1 MSRMRPAI
9 QSLSEGRE
17 PDAAALED
25 AFDALMEGQADP
37 VEVGGLL
44 LALTALGESPQ
55 ALMIGAQ
62 AMRARMTPVNAP
74 QGAIDTCGTGGDA
87 RGTWNISTAAALVA
101 AGAGAVVAKHGNKAA
116 SSKSGSAEVLESLGV
131 NLFATPGQVE
141 TALAEAKVGFL
152 FAQAHHGAVRHV
164 GPARKILGVRT
175 IFNLLGPL
183 SNPAGAKRQLLGV
196 FDRKWLVPM
205 AEALRGLGAEAAM
218 IVHGE
223 DGLDE
228 ITTTGVSHVAE
239 LKPDGSIQEYE
250 ITPEDAGLMCA
261 DLDDLKGGEPQENA
275 QAIRDLLKGATGPY
289 RDIVLLNAAAALKL
303 AGVAN
308 DLKAGAALAAAAIDD
323 GRAQSALDT
332 LVRASNALASLKSPP

>member
-9 QSLSEGRE
+9 QALAQGLE
-17 PDAAALED
+17 PDEAALAD
-25 AFDALMEGQADP
+25 AFDALMEGEADP
-37 VEVGGLL
+37 VEIGGFL
-44 LALTALGESPQ
+44 LALTALGESPK
-55 ALMIGAQ
+55 ALVLGAK
-62 AMRARMTPVNAP
+62 AMRARALPVNAP
-74 QGAIDTCGTGGDA
+74 TSAIDTCGTGGDA

-131 NLFATPGQVE
+131 NLFANPAQIE
-141 TALAEAKVGFL
+141 NALERARVGFL

-164 GPARKILGVRT
+164 GPARRTLGVRT

-205 AEALRGLGAEAAM
+205 AEALKGLGADAAL
-218 IVHGE
+218 IVHGS

-228 ITTTGVSHVAE
+228 ITTTGVSFAAE
-239 LKPDGSIQEYE
+239 LKPDGSISEYE
-250 ITPEDAGLMCA
+250 ITPEEAGLARA
-261 DLDDLKGGEPQENA
+261 DLDDLKGGEPEENA

-289 RDIVLLNAAAALKL
+289 RDIVLINAGAALKL
-303 AGVAN
+303 AGLAT
-308 DLKAGAALAAAAIDD
+308 DLKSGAELAASAIDD
-323 GRAQSALDT
+323 GRAQSALDQ
-332 LVRASNALASLKSPP
+332 LVSASNA

>member
-9 QSLSEGRE
+9 QALAQGQE
-17 PDAAALED
+17 PDASALEA
-25 AFDALMEGQADP
+25 AFDALMDGQADP
-37 VEVGGLL
+37 VEIGGFL

-55 ALMIGAQ
+55 ALMIGAK
-62 AMRARMTPVNAP
+62 AMRARMTPVAAP
-74 QGAIDTCGTGGDA
+74 ATAIDTCGTGGDA

-131 NLFATPGQVE
+131 NLFASPDQVE
-141 TALAEAKVGFL
+141 AALSEAQVGFL

-239 LKPDGSIQEYE
+239 LFPDGTIREYE
-250 ITPEDAGLMCA
+250 ITPEDAGLA
-261 DLDDLKGGEPQENA
+261 RAGLDDLKGGEPEENA
-275 QAIRDLLKGATGPY
+275 QAIRDLLKGEKGPY

-303 AGVAN
+303 AGLAQ
-308 DLKAGAALAAAAIDD
+308 DLKSGVALAADAIDE
-323 GRAQSALDT
+323 GRAQAALDA
-332 LVRASNALASLKSPP
+332 LVRASNA

>member
-9 QSLSEGRE
+9 QALAQGQE
-17 PDAAALED
+17 PDAPALEA
-25 AFDALMEGQADP
+25 AFDALMDGQADP
-37 VEVGGLL
+37 VEIGGFL

-62 AMRARMTPVNAP
+62 AMRARMTPVAAP
-74 QGAIDTCGTGGDA
+74 ATAIDTCGTGGDA

-131 NLFATPGQVE
+131 NLFASPDQVE
-141 TALAEAKVGFL
+141 TALSEARVGFL

-205 AEALRGLGAEAAM
+205 AEALRGLGADAAM

-239 LKPDGSIQEYE
+239 LSPDGTIREYE
-250 ITPEDAGLMCA
+250 ITPEDAGLA
-261 DLDDLKGGEPQENA
+261 RAGLEDLKGGEPEENA
-275 QAIRDLLKGATGPY
+275 QAIRDLLKGEKGPY

-303 AGVAN
+303 AGLAQ
-308 DLKAGAALAAAAIDD
+308 DLKSSVALAADAIDE
-323 GRAQSALDT
+323 GRAQAALDA
-332 LVRASNALASLKSPP
+332 LVRASNA

>member
-9 QSLSEGRE
+9 QALAQGQE
-17 PDAAALED
+17 PEAPALEA

-37 VEVGGLL
+37 VEIGGFL

-55 ALMIGAQ
+55 ALMIGAK
-62 AMRARMTPVNAP
+62 AMRARMTPVKAP
-74 QGAIDTCGTGGDA
+74 ATAIDTCGTGGDA

-131 NLFATPGQVE
+131 NLFASPAQVE
-141 TALAEAKVGFL
+141 SALSEARVGFL

-205 AEALRGLGAEAAM
+205 AEALRGLGAKAAM

-239 LKPDGSIQEYE
+239 LFPDGAIREYE
-250 ITPEDAGLMCA
+250 IIPEDAGLPRA
-261 DLDDLKGGEPQENA
+261 GLEDLKGGEPEENA
-275 QAIRDLLKGATGPY
+275 QAIRDLLKGAKGPY

-303 AGVAN
+303 AGLAD
-308 DLKAGAALAAAAIDD
+308 DLKSGAALAASAIDD
-323 GRAQSALDT
+323 GRAQSALDA
-332 LVRASNALASLKSPP
+332 LVRASNA

>member
-9 QSLSEGRE
+9 QALAQGHE
-17 PDAAALED
+17 PEAPALEA

-37 VEVGGLL
+37 VEIGGFL

-55 ALMIGAQ
+55 ALMIGAK
-62 AMRARMTPVNAP
+62 AMRARMTPVKAP
-74 QGAIDTCGTGGDA
+74 ATAIDTCGTGGDA

-131 NLFATPGQVE
+131 NLFASPAQVE
-141 TALAEAKVGFL
+141 SALSEARVGFL

-239 LKPDGSIQEYE
+239 LFPDGAIREYE
-250 ITPEDAGLMCA
+250 ITPEDAGLPRA
-261 DLDDLKGGEPQENA
+261 GLEDLKGGEPEENA
-275 QAIRDLLKGATGPY
+275 QAIRDLLKGAKGPY

-303 AGVAN
+303 AGLAD
-308 DLKAGAALAAAAIDD
+308 DLKSGAALAASAIDD
-323 GRAQSALDT
+323 GRAQSALDA
-332 LVRASNALASLKSPP
+332 LVRASNA

>member
-9 QSLSEGRE
+9 QALALGQE
-17 PDAAALED
+17 PDETALAD

-37 VEVGGLL
+37 VEVGGFL

-55 ALMIGAQ
+55 ALMVGAK

-74 QGAIDTCGTGGDA
+74 AAAIDTCGTGGDA

-131 NLFATPGQVE
+131 NLFARPDQVE
-141 TALAEAKVGFL
+141 AALGQARVGFL

-164 GPARKILGVRT
+164 GPARKTLGVRT

-183 SNPAGAKRQLLGV
+183 SNHAGAKRQLLGV

-205 AEALRGLGAEAAM
+205 AEALRGLGADAAM

-228 ITTTGVSHVAE
+228 ITTTGVSYVAE
-239 LKPDGSIQEYE
+239 LTPDGEIREYE
-250 ITPEDAGLMCA
+250 ITPEDAGLRRA
-261 DLDDLKGGEPQENA
+261 ALDDLKGGEPEENA
-275 QAIRDLLKGATGPY
+275 QAIRDLLKGAQGPY
-289 RDIVLLNAAAALKL
+289 RDIVLINAAAALKL
-303 AGVAN
+303 AGLAE
-308 DLKAGAALAAAAIDD
+308 DLKTGAELAGAAIDD
-323 GRAQSALDT
+323 GRAQAALDA
-332 LVRASNALASLKSPP
+332 LVRASNA